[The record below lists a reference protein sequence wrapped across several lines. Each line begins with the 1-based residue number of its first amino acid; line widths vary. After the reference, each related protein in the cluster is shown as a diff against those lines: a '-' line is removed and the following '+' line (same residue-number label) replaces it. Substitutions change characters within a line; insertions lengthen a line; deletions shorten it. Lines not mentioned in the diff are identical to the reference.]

1 MNVLL
6 WILAT
11 IKTERFKKLL
21 PLKVVKASTYL
32 HALYT
37 KKANFFN
44 MLGIWLQALSLFQK
58 RFQMLFYWLCAD
70 KKYIK

>member
-1 MNVLL
+1 MNVFL
-6 WILAT
+6 WILVT
-11 IKTERFKKLL
+11 IKTERFKKKLL
-21 PLKVVKASTYL
+21 PLKVVKTNTYL

-58 RFQMLFYWLCAD
+58 RFQMLFY
-70 KKYIK
+70 

>member
-6 WILAT
+6 WILVT
-11 IKTERFKKLL
+11 KTEDWKVLKKLL
-21 PLKVVKASTYL
+21 PLKVVKTSTYL

-58 RFQMLFYWLCAD
+58 RFQMLFY
-70 KKYIK
+70 

>member
-1 MNVLL
+1 MNVFFGFCSLL
-6 WILAT
+6 RL
-11 IKTERFKKLL
+11 KGLKKLL
-21 PLKVVKASTYL
+21 PLRVVKTSTYL

-58 RFQMLFYWLCAD
+58 RFQMLFY
-70 KKYIK
+70 

>member
-1 MNVLL
+1 MNVFFGFWSLL
-6 WILAT
+6 RL
-11 IKTERFKKLL
+11 KGLKKLL
-21 PLKVVKASTYL
+21 PLRVVKTSTYL

-58 RFQMLFYWLCAD
+58 RFQMLFY
-70 KKYIK
+70 

>member
-1 MNVLL
+1 MFYFGFWPQLRL
-6 WILAT
+6 KGL
-11 IKTERFKKLL
+11 KKLL

-58 RFQMLFYWLCAD
+58 RFQMLFY
-70 KKYIK
+70 

>member
-1 MNVLL
+1 MFYFGFWPQLRL
-6 WILAT
+6 KGL
-11 IKTERFKKLL
+11 KKLL

-44 MLGIWLQALSLFQK
+44 MLGI
-58 RFQMLFYWLCAD
+58 
-70 KKYIK
+70 